1 MILGIIAAEEKEML
15 AIKNIMKNV
24 KEEKVYDLTFVQGII
39 SNKKC
44 VLVECGVG
52 KVNSARTAQIMIDK
66 YGVNYIINVGVAG
79 GTTDE
84 LNIKDIVIGEKLV
97 QHDFDVTSAGDYE
110 KGEIARTGKFFESDS
125 RLVKLCEEVIDEITN
140 KDFYTK
146 VGIIAS
152 GDYFC
157 AIPEKAIKIR
167 EEFNAD
173 CIEMEGAAIGQVCFL
188 DEVPFLV
195 IRGISDTPNGN
206 NEVAFHAYLEIVSKQ
221 VSEILERLIEKI

>member
-1 MILGIIAAEEKEML
+1 MDIGIIAAEEKEML

-24 KEEKVYDLTFVQGII
+24 KEEKAYGLIFSEGII

-52 KVNSARTAQIMIDK
+52 KVNSARTAQILIDK
-66 YGVNYIINVGVAG
+66 YEVNYVINVGVAG
-79 GTTDE
+79 GIADE
-84 LNIKDIVIGEKLV
+84 LKIKDIVIGEKLV
-97 QHDFDVTSAGDYE
+97 QHDFDVTSAGNYE
-110 KGEIARTGKFFESDS
+110 KGEIARTGKFFKSDS
-125 RLVKLCEEVIDEITN
+125 RLVKLCEEVINEIKN

-157 AIPEKAIKIR
+157 ASPEKAIQIR

-188 DEVPFLV
+188 DEIPFLV
-195 IRGISDTPNGN
+195 IRGISDTQNGN
-206 NEVAFHAYLEIVSKQ
+206 NEVDFHTYLEIVSKQ
-221 VSEILERLIEKI
+221 VSEILKSLIEKI